1 MHRLLTLG
9 DGKTHTM
16 KTTVQISIAGVALEV
31 EGFFTPEEPQT
42 REDTGMS
49 AEFEVE
55 SVTLVNRGDD
65 IFELLVST
73 ISMEDIADA
82 ALEALGERETPD
94 DYWGGF

>member
-1 MHRLLTLG
+1 VG
-9 DGKTHTM
+9 DAKTHTM

>member
-1 MHRLLTLG
+1 
-9 DGKTHTM
+9 M
-16 KTTVQISIAGVALEV
+16 KTTVHITIAGVALEV

-42 REDTGMS
+42 RENPGMS

-55 SVTLVNRGDD
+55 SVRLVNRGDD

-94 DYWGGF
+94 DYWGGY